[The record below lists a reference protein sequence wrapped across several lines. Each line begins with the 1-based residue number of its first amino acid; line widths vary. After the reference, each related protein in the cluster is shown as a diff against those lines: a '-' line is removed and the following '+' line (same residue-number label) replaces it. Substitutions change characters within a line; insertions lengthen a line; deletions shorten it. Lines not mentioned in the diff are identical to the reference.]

1 MKESNSFRQGEHICV
16 VYYTPEEQRAVAAN
30 YIADG
35 LRHGERAYYV
45 ADSQAAIER
54 FRVALWSH
62 GIDVPAALRS
72 TALVE
77 ATYEE
82 AHLIDGRFDSER
94 MLRLLNEGIESALNA
109 GFTGLRTCGDMSWLL
124 SEPPGAEQVVEYEA
138 LLNQL
143 FRSTRACGMCQ
154 YDASRL
160 PDALLNHG
168 LQTHST
174 VVIDQEHK
182 YNRFY
187 RPTLSASS
195 QGALAEDLGSKL
207 RELRQR

>member
-1 MKESNSFRQGEHICV
+1 MNESSPFLQGDHICV

-30 YIADG
+30 YVAEG
-35 LRHGERAYYV
+35 LRRGERAYYV

-54 FRVALWSH
+54 FRVALWAH
-62 GIDVPAALRS
+62 GIDVPAALRT

-77 ATYEE
+77 ATFGE
-82 AHLIDGRFDSER
+82 AHLVDGRFDSER
-94 MLRLLNEGIESALNA
+94 MLRMLNEGIESALND
-109 GFTGLRTCGDMSWLL
+109 GFMGLRTCGDMSWLL

-160 PDALLNHG
+160 PNALLNHS
-168 LQTHST
+168 LATHST

-182 YNRFY
+182 PNPFY
-187 RPTLSASS
+187 SPAARGDAD
-195 QGALAEDLGSKL
+195 AHAEDLESKL